1 MFRNQ
6 KGVSVITAIF
16 IITIIAIVGT
26 VLAIQA
32 ITQAEETGNEYL
44 STQAL
49 YYAESGAYCA
59 MIDIYTNNTLTQSN
73 YDFGN
78 GSATITVSQNGNL
91 WIITSEGTCGDTTS
105 EKFAKRTLRVIYRH

>member
-1 MFRNQ
+1 MFR
-6 KGVSVITAIF
+6 KERGVSVITAIF
-16 IITIIAIVGT
+16 IITIIAIIGVI
-26 VLAIQA
+26 LAVRA

-59 MIDIYTNNTLTQSN
+59 MMDIYANNSLTQSN

-78 GSATITVSQNGNL
+78 GRATITVSQNGNL
-91 WIITSEGTCGDTTS
+91 WIITSEGTCGNTATS
-105 EKFAKRTLRVIYRH
+105 KYAKRKLRVIYRH